1 MAIHLL
7 LFALLTIL
15 QHLPYLL
22 GQVLVQ
28 YQLPDLWKNRG
39 STGVHLFP
47 TLTSTV
53 YPGFAGFE
61 RENGSSRIHL
71 TAEDA
76 RKYAQ
81 KLNGSEITSIC
92 SYNYM
97 GTVFYVANT
106 DLATGDFVEVSV
118 NLTMAELE
126 TTTEEM
132 LKKRMK
138 PSYICRGADG
148 RFQ

>member
-7 LFALLTIL
+7 LLVVLTLL
-15 QHLPYLL
+15 QQLPYLL
-22 GQVLVQ
+22 GQVLIQ

-71 TAEDA
+71 TAEDVP
-76 RKYAQ
+76 KYAE

-92 SYNYM
+92 SYTYM

-106 DLATGDFVEVSV
+106 DLATGDSVEISV

-138 PSYICRGADG
+138 PSYICRGAGG